1 MNDAL
6 ENGNRIMGNLVWRAI
21 SSFHIRVCLVAL
33 TAFGLTTVDT
43 TYGQLRFRGEQEPL
57 QMNGPLP
64 PEFNPSTQPAE
75 LDFSATPIA
84 MQNSIQEIQFHEV
97 DPEIPD
103 ATEEADLT
111 SDSSDELPQPDQ
123 PSTATME
130 FENGTLGVPSD
141 QEFSIYANQ
150 QQPLLYSTNDAF
162 RRGHYYA
169 KADIVMMLKS
179 QVENVLVAVDASGA
193 RAQFRRS
200 LDTTDAG
207 MTFESGTRITFG
219 RFLGQDVANRD
230 VAFEFSFLG
239 GFDYFATASLVGTQ
253 IDGGN
258 SLLSAIDTSDP
269 VLVIFT
275 GTALP
280 SAFDVNQAFNFVNDQ
295 TIRYSSDFNSAEFN
309 FRILGRPLRDRVAL
323 QPNGSWV
330 RHASSNRIKSGL
342 LGFRYASV
350 NDYFDLQS
358 NVGDVA
364 NSFGNYS
371 VNTHNDMFGIQVG
384 GEFEE
389 VYASWSWGAQFK
401 TAGLINFVDR
411 DSALESRLGNTFSS
425 TSESLTD
432 EHLAILIEAGV
443 KASYRIKPNM
453 IVRTGYDFMYLSGI
467 ATAPP
472 NLGLQFPKFEVN
484 GDTFMHGISFGVEM
498 LW

>member
-130 FENGTLGVPSD
+130 FGNGTLGVPSD

-179 QVENVLVAVDASGA
+179 QVENVLVAVDAYKDEHGVPEPPYTCHEGL
-193 RAQFRRS
+193 RRCIESYVLRQGKDITGVVGLTS
-200 LDTTDAG
+200 L
-207 MTFESGTRITFG
+207 S
-219 RFLGQDVANRD
+219 
-230 VAFEFSFLG
+230 
-239 GFDYFATASLVGTQ
+239 
-253 IDGGN
+253 
-258 SLLSAIDTSDP
+258 
-269 VLVIFT
+269 
-275 GTALP
+275 
-280 SAFDVNQAFNFVNDQ
+280 
-295 TIRYSSDFNSAEFN
+295 
-309 FRILGRPLRDRVAL
+309 
-323 QPNGSWV
+323 
-330 RHASSNRIKSGL
+330 K
-342 LGFRYASV
+342 
-350 NDYFDLQS
+350 
-358 NVGDVA
+358 
-364 NSFGNYS
+364 
-371 VNTHNDMFGIQVG
+371 
-384 GEFEE
+384 EE
-389 VYASWSWGAQFK
+389 RER
-401 TAGLINFVDR
+401 L
-411 DSALESRLGNTFSS
+411 DSAKQR
-425 TSESLTD
+425 
-432 EHLAILIEAGV
+432 LIEEH
-443 KASYRIKPNM
+443 
-453 IVRTGYDFMYLSGI
+453 GYDSYTAEQLLLEV
-467 ATAPP
+467 ATTRDFLVA
-472 NLGLQFPKFEVN
+472 
-484 GDTFMHGISFGVEM
+484 
-498 LW
+498 